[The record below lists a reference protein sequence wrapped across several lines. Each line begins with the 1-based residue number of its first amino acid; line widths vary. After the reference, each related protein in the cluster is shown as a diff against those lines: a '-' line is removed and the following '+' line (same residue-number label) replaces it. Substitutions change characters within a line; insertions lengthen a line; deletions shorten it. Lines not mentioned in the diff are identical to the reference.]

1 MLSRFPSLI
10 FHLTA
15 ALLLV
20 QMSVHGQTVVNQAPQ
35 VASESI
41 MVSDSS
47 TGSTQ
52 GEDLSA
58 QLQELQARLIR
69 LEQESAQLHFDH
81 AQRPAGIPSPVCE
94 ADYETPDL
102 MQRLSDHWDTIAD
115 PEIAIV
121 NWQTGTKD
129 KDEKNDDKPKK
140 KEPKKWYDKLA
151 LRGYTQ
157 MRISD
162 VTDLAPGS
170 AQPQVV
176 ADRSVGPNQE
186 FILRRVRL
194 IVFGDVSDHMGVYL
208 QPDFT
213 STPPGSTDATFFAQI
228 RDWYADC
235 YVDKTKIHRFRVG
248 QSKLPYGWENI
259 QSSSNRLPLDR
270 SDGINS
276 SMRNER
282 DLGVFYY
289 WTPEPAQDFFKEVLD
304 QGLKGSG
311 NYGVFGLGC
320 YNGQGGALLE
330 QNDNLHL
337 VARLTL
343 PMTLDNGQ
351 HVETSIQGYTGRFVV
366 LGSNIRPLGLG
377 GALTPAGTATTGGSE
392 GFLDERIAATFVWYP
407 QPFGFQAEWNV
418 GRGPALNEAQTAIV
432 DDDLQGGYAMVMY
445 NYKTACHGTFFPF
458 ARYAYYKGGYKQ
470 ERNAPNTNVD
480 EFEMGCEWQMNPQ
493 MELTCSYTWTD
504 RTNTTAFS
512 GAGETSYEQFVGQFV
527 RFQFQF
533 NY

>member
-1 MLSRFPSLI
+1 MTPLTKYLVCLSLCC
-10 FHLTA
+10 A
-15 ALLLV
+15 ALCAQAQTPSYLPLEALAQPVQPWAAPQQEIPALALTV
-20 QMSVHGQTVVNQAPQ
+20 QM
-35 VASESI
+35 E
-41 MVSDSS
+41 M
-47 TGSTQ
+47 
-52 GEDLSA
+52 
-58 QLQELQARLIR
+58 LQARLAL
-69 LEQESAQLHFDH
+69 LEQQQQQQPVTTLPRLDAAVQQASVL
-81 AQRPAGIPSPVCE
+81 SPVNDE
-94 ADYETPDL
+94 DYETPGFVETL
-102 MQRLSDHWDTIAD
+102 LEHWDTIED
-115 PEIAIV
+115 PEVAIV
-121 NWQTGTKD
+121 NWQTGSDD
-129 KDEKNDDKPKK
+129 KKPKK
-140 KEPKKWYDKLA
+140 KEPKKWYEKLS

-162 VTDLAPGS
+162 VTDLEPGS
-170 AQPQVV
+170 APAQTVG
-176 ADRSVGPNQE
+176 DRSVGDNQS

-194 IVFGDVSDHMGVYL
+194 IFFGDVSDHLGVYL

-213 STPPGSTDATFFAQI
+213 STPPGSTDATFFAQV

-235 YVDKTKIHRFRVG
+235 YIDKCKVNRIRVG
-248 QSKLPYGWENI
+248 QSKLPYGWENM

-270 SDGINS
+270 TDGINS

-289 WTPEPAQDFFKEVLD
+289 WTPEPAQEFFKEVLD

-311 NYGVFGLGC
+311 NYGVFCLGC

-351 HVETSIQGYTGRFVV
+351 HVEASIQGYTGHYVV
-366 LGSNIRPLGLG
+366 LGSNIRPLGM
-377 GALTPAGTATTGGSE
+377 GAAVTPGGTATTGGSD
-392 GFLDERIAATFVWYP
+392 GFLDERLAATFVWYP

-418 GRGPALNEAQTAIV
+418 GRGPALNAAQTAIV

-445 NYKTACHGTFFPF
+445 NYKTDCHGTLFPF

-470 ERNAPNTNVD
+470 ERNAPYSHVD

-493 MELTCSYTWTD
+493 MELTALYTWTD
-504 RTNTTAFS
+504 RTNTTAINQ
-512 GAGETSYEQFVGQFV
+512 AGVTSYGQFEGQFL